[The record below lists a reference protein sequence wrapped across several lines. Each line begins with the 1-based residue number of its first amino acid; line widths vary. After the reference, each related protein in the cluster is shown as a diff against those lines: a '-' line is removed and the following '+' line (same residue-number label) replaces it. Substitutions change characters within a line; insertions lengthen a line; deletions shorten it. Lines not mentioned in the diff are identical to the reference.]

1 MIHMKMLLK
10 VNNFDLTT
18 YLSPNKFTGDCSGHG
33 YSTATKRAILISAFE
48 HMPENVVEEIWER
61 AMVPPPKLELLPAQE
76 QPGNEDDLKQ
86 KKE

>member
-1 MIHMKMLLK
+1 MKVLLK
-10 VNNFDLTT
+10 VNNFDLTA

-61 AMVPPPKLELLPAQE
+61 AVVPSPQLKLLPAQE
-76 QPGNEDDLKQ
+76 APGNKGGA
-86 KKE
+86 K

>member
-1 MIHMKMLLK
+1 MKMLLK

-18 YLSPNKFTGDCSGHG
+18 YLSPNKFSGDISGHG
-33 YSTATKRAILISAFE
+33 YSTATKRAIMISAFE
-48 HMPENVVEEIWER
+48 NMPENVVEEIWER

>member
-1 MIHMKMLLK
+1 MKMLLK

-18 YLSPNKFTGDCSGHG
+18 YLSPNKITGDISGHG

-48 HMPENVVEEIWER
+48 HMPGNVVEEIWER

-76 QPGNEDDLKQ
+76 QPGNEAQLEQ
-86 KKE
+86 EKE